1 MTVIGVTG
9 GIGSGKTTFCGFIR
23 AHGVPVINA
32 DNLAKSLMVEDGQ
45 IKEQI
50 ISKFGLQSYYA
61 DGSLNRKYLSDKA
74 FTENRVSELNEIVH
88 PAVKSAVLKLID
100 EYAATGNRVV
110 VYEAAILL
118 NYGRPDFVDLVIW
131 IESDVND
138 RLNRVVKRDE
148 VNSQTVRDRMDK
160 QISIESVRDY
170 VDIVIQNT
178 GSLEELEKV
187 ASNLIQ
193 EYVR

>member
-9 GIGSGKTTFCGFIR
+9 GIGSGKTTFCGFIK

-32 DNLAKSLMVEDGQ
+32 DNLAKSLMVDDVKL
-45 IKEQI
+45 KEQI
-50 ISKFGLQSYYA
+50 ISRFGPQSYHI

-88 PAVKSAVLKLID
+88 PAVKSAVLKFID
-100 EYAATGNRVV
+100 EYATKGNKVV

-118 NYGRPDFVDLVIW
+118 NHGRPDFVDVVIW
-131 IESDVND
+131 IEADVKD
-138 RLNRVVKRDE
+138 RLKRVVNRDE
-148 VNSQTVRDRMDK
+148 VNPQTVMERMDK

-170 VDIVIQNT
+170 VDIIILNT
-178 GSLEELEKV
+178 GSLEKLEKM

-193 EYVR
+193 EYVI

>member
-9 GIGSGKTTFCGFIR
+9 GIGSGKTTFCGFIK

-32 DNLAKSLMVEDGQ
+32 DNLAKSLMVDDVKL
-45 IKEQI
+45 KEQI
-50 ISKFGLQSYYA
+50 ISRFGPQSYHI

-88 PAVKSAVLKLID
+88 PAVKSAVLKFID
-100 EYAATGNRVV
+100 EYATKGNKVV

-118 NYGRPDFVDLVIW
+118 NHGRPDFVDVVIW
-131 IESDVND
+131 IEADVKD
-138 RLNRVVKRDE
+138 RLKRVVNRDE
-148 VNSQTVRDRMDK
+148 VNPQTVMERMDK

-178 GSLEELEKV
+178 GSLEELEKL
-187 ASNLIQ
+187 ASNLIK
-193 EYVR
+193 EYER